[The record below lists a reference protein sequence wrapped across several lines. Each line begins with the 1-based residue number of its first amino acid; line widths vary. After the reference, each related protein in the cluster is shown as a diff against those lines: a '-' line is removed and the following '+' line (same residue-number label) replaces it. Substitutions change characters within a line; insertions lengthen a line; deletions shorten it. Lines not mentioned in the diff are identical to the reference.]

1 MGVTAILSVRNLVKR
16 HRTPRGMVHA
26 VTGVSFDLAP
36 GEVLGLVGESG
47 CGKSTLG
54 RAILRLDEPD
64 SGTVT
69 LDGQELTGLPARRL
83 RPLRRHL
90 QMVFQ
95 DPYAS
100 LNPRRTVGDLL
111 AEPFQVHGVLT
122 RAERRVQVAS
132 LLSRVGLA
140 PEHATRFPSEFS
152 GGQRQRIG
160 IARAIAL
167 SPKVVVCDE
176 AVSALDVSIQAQ
188 VLNLLLALQRE
199 FGLAYLFISHDLSVI
214 SHIADRI
221 AVMYLGRIVEIGSR
235 RAVLGAARHPY
246 TQALFS
252 AIPGSGRSTAPPIG
266 EPPSPLDPPPGCAF
280 HPRCP
285 LAIDRCRHDIPV
297 LRTVAPGLE
306 TACHRAEETA

>member
-214 SHIADRI
+214 GHIADRI